1 MRLAEIEAH
10 IGNIAELLDIV
21 GAMRSLAGMRL
32 QEAQRALPGIRR
44 YTETVAGAIGDAL
57 LLGEEATSQPQR
69 RIGRQGV
76 VLCTAEHGFVGG
88 FNERI
93 LDAAEA
99 AISTADALF
108 VLGTRGAALA
118 QEHGRRIAWSHPMA
132 ARPEG
137 VAEVVRRL
145 SVQIFTSVVADRLES
160 VDIIYPSHRQGGDGV
175 IQQQRLFPIDPTHFA
190 APARRTPPLHN
201 LPAGVLLERLVA
213 NYVSALLAEAAIES
227 LASENAARFAAM
239 EAAHD
244 NVAKKL
250 ERLQQDAR
258 QARQGEITE
267 ELLDLVSGASAVRR
281 SAI

>member
-32 QEAQRALPGIRR
+32 QEAQRTLPGIRR
-44 YTETVAGAIGDAL
+44 YTEAIAHAIGDAL
-57 LLGEEATSQPQR
+57 LFGQEATSRPQR
-69 RIGRQGV
+69 RIGRRGV
-76 VLCTAEHGFVGG
+76 ILCTAEHGFVGG

-93 LDAAEA
+93 LAAAEA

-108 VLGTRGAALA
+108 VLGTRGVALA
-118 QEHGRRIAWSHPMA
+118 QERGRRIAWSHPVA

-145 SVQIFTSVVADRLES
+145 SVQIFTSVVADRLDS
-160 VDIIYPSHRQGGDGV
+160 VEVIYPRHRQGGDGA
-175 IQQQRLFPIDPTHFA
+175 IQQRRLFPIDLAHFA
-190 APARRTPPLHN
+190 APGRRTPPLHN
-201 LPAGVLLERLVA
+201 LPPGVLLERLVA
-213 NYVSALLAEAAIES
+213 NYVSALLTEAAIET

-244 NVAKKL
+244 NVEKKL
-250 ERLQQDAR
+250 EQLRQHAR

-267 ELLDLVSGASAVRR
+267 ELLDLVSGASAVRQ
-281 SAI
+281 SAL